1 MNSLEGVE
9 DRGCLWAETVT
20 SVRPRSESDQRC
32 QECSVKIVQRVTEA
46 QVLIMLMLVS
56 LFRLLRDPQLP
67 ATDT

>member
-20 SVRPRSESDQRC
+20 SVRPRSESDERL
-32 QECSVKIVQRVTEA
+32 CSVKIVQRVTEA
-46 QVLIMLMLVS
+46 LVLMLMLVS
-56 LFRLLRDPQLP
+56 LFRLRDPRLP